1 MNDIRIVERDKLP
14 YIYNMSKEQ
23 LLKCNKIEFINRDG
37 KKYFN
42 PQNIIGK
49 ALMNLDFYNK
59 YQDKEIF
66 GLLNDNLIE
75 LLKESVFIEDARY
88 FPYKFDYA
96 LHNNPDNMMKSPWYS
111 GLAQGMALSLFS
123 RLKEFTYSEQ
133 ILCSFKSKR
142 ITHIDDDGFYW
153 IDEYPFEPPTCVLNG
168 FIYGL
173 YGLYDHY
180 RIFKDKESLGY
191 LKDGLATVKHYALQY
206 RNPGNVSYYCLAH
219 KVLCNKLD
227 AKYHRTHIGQ
237 FRMLYTMTGDKFF
250 RDMAESLLDDHK
262 PESKIR
268 SW

>member
-1 MNDIRIVERDKLP
+1 MSDIRTVARDKLP
-14 YIYNMSKEQ
+14 YVYDMNKDE
-23 LLKCNKIEFINRDG
+23 LLKLNETEFINRDG

-42 PQNIIGK
+42 PQNVLGK
-49 ALMNLDFYNK
+49 VLLNLDFYNR

-66 GLLNDNLIE
+66 ELLNDNLIE
-75 LLKESVFIEDARY
+75 LLRMAVLVDDALY

-96 LHNNPDNMMKSPWYS
+96 LHGNPNNMMKSPWYS

-123 RLKEFTYSEQ
+123 RLREFTYSEQ
-133 ILCSFKSKR
+133 ILNSFKSKY

-153 IDEYPFEPPTCVLNG
+153 IDEYPFEPPTRVLNG

-180 RIFKDKESLGY
+180 RIFKDKESLEY
-191 LKDGLATVKHYALQY
+191 LRDGLATVKHYALQY

-219 KVLCNKLD
+219 KVLCDKLD

-237 FRMLYTMTGDKFF
+237 FRMLYKMTGDEYFNNLADTFLK
-250 RDMAESLLDDHK
+250 DHK
-262 PESKIR
+262 PESKMR